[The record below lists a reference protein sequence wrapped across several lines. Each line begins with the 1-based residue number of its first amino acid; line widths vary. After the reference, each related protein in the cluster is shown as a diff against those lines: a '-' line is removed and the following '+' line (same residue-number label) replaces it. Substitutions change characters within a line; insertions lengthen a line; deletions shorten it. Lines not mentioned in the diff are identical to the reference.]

1 LKNETNEPT
10 GFGVF
15 KQTKGV
21 NFMASPAP
29 PPNLKRNP
37 DSGLFLKSPERIEPA
52 GAKFKTAR
60 RDLFTNTL
68 QSLLK
73 SNEMKKS
80 KVSLGFHQIG

>member
-1 LKNETNEPT
+1 MENATDEHT

-21 NFMASPAP
+21 NYMASPAP

-37 DSGLFLKSPERIEPA
+37 DSRLFLNCLERIEPA

-60 RDLFTNTL
+60 RDLFTNKL
-68 QSLLK
+68 QS
-73 SNEMKKS
+73 
-80 KVSLGFHQIG
+80 F

>member
-1 LKNETNEPT
+1 MKNATNEHT

-21 NFMASPAP
+21 SYMASPAP

-37 DSGLFLKSPERIEPA
+37 DSRLFLNRLERREPA

-60 RDLFTNTL
+60 RDLFTNKL
-68 QSLLK
+68 QSL
-73 SNEMKKS
+73 
-80 KVSLGFHQIG
+80 

>member
-1 LKNETNEPT
+1 LKNATNEHT

-60 RDLFTNTL
+60 MDLFKIKL
-68 QSLLK
+68 QSRLK
-73 SNEMKKS
+73 SNAKK
-80 KVSLGFHQIG
+80 K